1 MEVVKGEEMQDNGKL
16 QSQNVPRPFT
26 HHKGVVGSGFLA
38 QIHVV
43 SAGEVVGAANDGDGE
58 LRVQE
63 HLPPRTR
70 SGCVAQSHGS
80 VYRAQDDDAVGDA
93 VFQMVV
99 HGRSVGDFWR

>member
-16 QSQNVPRPFT
+16 QSQDIPRPFT
-26 HHKGVVGSGFLA
+26 DHKGVIGRGFLA

-63 HLPPRTR
+63 NFPPRAGAGR
-70 SGCVAQSHGS
+70 IAQSHRS
-80 VYRAQDDDAVGDA
+80 VNRTQDDDTVGDA
-93 VFQMVV
+93 VFDVV
-99 HGRSVGDFWR
+99 VKR